1 MSELQGAH
9 VDPDCLFCK
18 IVAGELPGEI
28 IDSDAKTVAFMDIN
42 PATPGHALVIPRA
55 HSKDLMEISDED
67 LAACT
72 IAARRLAK
80 TMADTL
86 DPEGFNVLNCCGA
99 AAWQSVFHFHLHVVP
114 RRHDDPLTLPWIPKP
129 GDSGEIKEAASKI
142 RGEG

>member
-1 MSELQGAH
+1 MSELEGAH
-9 VDPDCLFCK
+9 PDPDCMFCK
-18 IVAGELPGEI
+18 IVARELPAEI
-28 IDSDAKTVAFMDIN
+28 IDSDSKTVAFMDIN
-42 PATPGHALVIPRA
+42 PATPGHALVIPRV

-86 DPEGFNVLNCCGA
+86 DPEGLNVLNCCGT
-99 AAWQSVFHFHLHVVP
+99 AAWQTVFHFHLHVVP
-114 RRHDDPLTLPWIPKP
+114 RREDDPLKLPWIPQP
-129 GDSGEIKEAASKI
+129 GDSAEIEKTAAKI

>member
-1 MSELQGAH
+1 
-9 VDPDCLFCK
+9 
-18 IVAGELPGEI
+18 
-28 IDSDAKTVAFMDIN
+28 MDIN

-99 AAWQSVFHFHLHVVP
+99 AAWQSVFHFHLHVIPRYEDDSLEVP
-114 RRHDDPLTLPWIPKP
+114 TR
-129 GDSGEIKEAASKI
+129 SQEADADELAGVADEL
-142 RGEG
+142 RG